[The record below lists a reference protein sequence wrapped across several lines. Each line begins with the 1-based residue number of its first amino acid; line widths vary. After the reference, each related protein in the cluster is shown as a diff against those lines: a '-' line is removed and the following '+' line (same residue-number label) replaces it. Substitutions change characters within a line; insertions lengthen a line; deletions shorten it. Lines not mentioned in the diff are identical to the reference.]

1 MLHECLS
8 SSCIFRNYRKQLKIK
23 SVHGHPK
30 YTTKIHLQSAGA
42 LGHSKVSI
50 MKNMDRGTATASL
63 INHITGVI
71 GVQRQK

>member
-1 MLHECLS
+1 MNAFPPLVFLETTE
-8 SSCIFRNYRKQLKIK
+8 KKLKIK
-23 SVHGHPK
+23 SVCCHPK

-42 LGHSKVSI
+42 LGHSRVSS
-50 MKNMDRGTATASL
+50 MKNMDRGTAIVSL